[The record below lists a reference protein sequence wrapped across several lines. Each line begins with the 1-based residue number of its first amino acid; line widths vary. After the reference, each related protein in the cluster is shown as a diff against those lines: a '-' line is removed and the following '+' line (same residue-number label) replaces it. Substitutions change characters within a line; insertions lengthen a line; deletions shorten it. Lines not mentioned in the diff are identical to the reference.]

1 MADMGVTETSA
12 VGQVTI
18 SQSIQMYLQE
28 QAKLMDKVTL
38 YTAGKGET
46 SIKIGRAGGFTVGDK
61 SENTSVTAQVITYA
75 ADTLALD
82 QHKVIQVRLEDIANI
97 QARPD
102 IINDILLR
110 MGKDMAYKLDTL
122 IVTKLEAASASAPD
136 HRIAYTNS
144 GSANTLGKADIL
156 AARQLLQLQ
165 NVPFNECWIGV
176 SPASENNLLAIDDFV
191 HADKYGSSQGLVNGE
206 IGRIYGARVVMSIA
220 FDTAKTI
227 VWHPTA
233 VAFAMQRELN
243 FDTDKDL
250 PNLAMLYSVDALY
263 GAVTLDS
270 GKRQVMLGTAA

>member
-1 MADMGVTETSA
+1 MADMGVTETVA
-12 VGQVTI
+12 VGQVTV
-18 SQSIQMYLQE
+18 SASIQSYLVE
-28 QAKLMDKVTL
+28 QAKLLDKISL
-38 YTAGKGET
+38 YPVAKGET
-46 SIKIGRAGGFTVGDK
+46 SVKIGRAGGFTVDDK
-61 SENTSVTAQVITYA
+61 AENTGVTAQVITYA

-97 QARPD
+97 QAKPA
-102 IINDILLR
+102 IVEDILFR

-136 HRIAYTNS
+136 HRRAY
-144 GSANTLGKADIL
+144 ANAATLGKADIL
-156 AARQLLQLQ
+156 LARELLQIQ
-165 NVPFNECWIGV
+165 HVPFNECWIGV
-176 SPASENNLLAIDDFV
+176 SPGSENDLLAIDDFV

-206 IGRIYGARVVMSIA
+206 IGRIYGARVVMSVA
-220 FDTAKTI
+220 FADLKTI

-233 VAFAMQRELN
+233 VAFGMQREPN
-243 FDTDKDL
+243 FDSDKDL